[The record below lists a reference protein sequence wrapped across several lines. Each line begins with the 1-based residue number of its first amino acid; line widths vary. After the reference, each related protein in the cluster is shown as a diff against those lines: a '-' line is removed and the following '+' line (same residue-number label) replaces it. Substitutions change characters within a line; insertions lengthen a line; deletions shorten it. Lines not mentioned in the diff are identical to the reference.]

1 MYAPERQQ
9 EILRLARDGGRVDVV
24 SLAEEFQVTA
34 ETIRRDLKALDRAGL
49 VQRVHGGAIPAGRLD
64 FEPDLAERESTAA
77 DEKDRIAQAALAELP
92 IDGTVVLD
100 AGTTV
105 ARLAAA
111 IPLEATLTAVTHS
124 LPIAAR
130 LADHPGIQLHLVG
143 GRVRHRTRA
152 AVDAWALRAYGEI
165 RADVLFVAANGFSP
179 ARGLTTPDLAEA
191 AVKRAAM
198 AAARRVVLLADSSK
212 CGQEHFA
219 RFGALSD
226 VDLLITDSGLSAEDA
241 LAIERDGT
249 EVLRVPGAGAGA
261 GAGGGTGGGTA
272 ASAGNATAASAGDAM
287 GGTAGN
293 APGQAAVNG
302 SVAGRGAG
310 RKARA

>member
-9 EILRLARDGGRVDVV
+9 EILRLARDSGRVDVV

-49 VQRVHGGAIPAGRLD
+49 LRRVHGGAIPAGRLD

-77 DEKDRIAQAALAELP
+77 DQKDRIAKAALAELP
-92 IDGTVVLD
+92 TEGTVILD
-100 AGTTV
+100 AGSTV
-105 ARLAAA
+105 ARVAAA
-111 IPLEATLTAVTHS
+111 IPPEASLTVVTHS

-165 RADVLFVAANGFSP
+165 RADVAVVAANGFSVEH
-179 ARGLTTPDLAEA
+179 GLTTPDLAEA
-191 AVKRAAM
+191 AVKRAAA

-212 CGQEHFA
+212 HAQEHFA
-219 RFGALSD
+219 RFGALGD
-226 VDLLITDSGLSAEDA
+226 VDLLITDSGLSPEDA
-241 LAIERDGT
+241 NAIERAGT
-249 EVLRVPGAGAGA
+249 EVV
-261 GAGGGTGGGTA
+261 
-272 ASAGNATAASAGDAM
+272 
-287 GGTAGN
+287 
-293 APGQAAVNG
+293 
-302 SVAGRGAG
+302 
-310 RKARA
+310 RA

>member
-24 SLAEEFQVTA
+24 SLAEEFQVTQ

-49 VQRVHGGAIPAGRLD
+49 VRRVHGGAIPAGRLD
-64 FEPDLAERESTAA
+64 FEPDLAERESTSA
-77 DEKDRIAQAALAELP
+77 DEKDRIAKAAVPELP
-92 IDGTVVLD
+92 TEGTLILD

-111 IPLEATLTAVTHS
+111 IPLEANLTVVTHS

-165 RADVLFVAANGFSP
+165 RADVLFVAANGFS
-179 ARGLTTPDLAEA
+179 AEQGLTTPDLAEA
-191 AVKRAAM
+191 AVKRAAV
-198 AAARRVVLLADSSK
+198 AAARRVVLLADSAK
-212 CGQEHFA
+212 HGQEHFA
-219 RFGALSD
+219 RFGALGD
-226 VDLLITDSGLSAEDA
+226 VDLLITDTGLTPEDA
-241 LAIERDGT
+241 AAIERGGT
-249 EVLRVPGAGAGA
+249 EVV
-261 GAGGGTGGGTA
+261 
-272 ASAGNATAASAGDAM
+272 
-287 GGTAGN
+287 
-293 APGQAAVNG
+293 
-302 SVAGRGAG
+302 
-310 RKARA
+310 RA

>member
-49 VQRVHGGAIPAGRLD
+49 VRRVHGGAIPAGRLD

-77 DEKDRIAQAALAELP
+77 DEKDRIAKAALAELP
-92 IDGTVVLD
+92 TQGTVILD

-105 ARLAAA
+105 ARLAGI
-111 IPLEATLTAVTHS
+111 IPLEAELTVVTHS

-130 LADHPGIQLHLVG
+130 LADHPGMQLHLVG

-152 AVDAWALRAYGEI
+152 AVDAWALRAYAEI
-165 RADVLFVAANGFSP
+165 RADVVFVAANGFS
-179 ARGLTTPDLAEA
+179 AGHGLTTPDLAEA
-191 AVKRAAM
+191 AVKRAAI
-198 AAARRVVLLADSSK
+198 AAARRVVLLADSAK
-212 CGQEHFA
+212 HGQEHFA

-226 VDLLITDSGLSAEDA
+226 VDLLITDTGLSPEDA
-241 LAIERDGT
+241 TAMERGGM
-249 EVLRVPGAGAGA
+249 EV
-261 GAGGGTGGGTA
+261 
-272 ASAGNATAASAGDAM
+272 
-287 GGTAGN
+287 
-293 APGQAAVNG
+293 
-302 SVAGRGAG
+302 
-310 RKARA
+310 ARA

>member
-9 EILRLARDGGRVDVV
+9 EILRLARDGGRVDVL

-49 VQRVHGGAIPAGRLD
+49 VRRVHGGAIPAGRLD

-77 DEKDRIAQAALAELP
+77 DEKERIAKAALAELP
-92 IDGTVVLD
+92 AEGTVILD

-105 ARLAAA
+105 ARLAAT
-111 IPLEATLTAVTHS
+111 IPLESSLTVVTHS

-165 RADVLFVAANGFSP
+165 RADVLFVAANGFS
-179 ARGLTTPDLAEA
+179 AGHGLTTPTSPRPRSNGPRSAPRGGWCCWPTPA
-191 AVKRAAM
+191 ST
-198 AAARRVVLLADSSK
+198 ARSTS
-212 CGQEHFA
+212 
-219 RFGALSD
+219 
-226 VDLLITDSGLSAEDA
+226 
-241 LAIERDGT
+241 
-249 EVLRVPGAGAGA
+249 P
-261 GAGGGTGGGTA
+261 
-272 ASAGNATAASAGDAM
+272 ASAAWATWTCSSP
-287 GGTAGN
+287 TAG
-293 APGQAAVNG
+293 
-302 SVAGRGAG
+302 
-310 RKARA
+310 

>member
-49 VQRVHGGAIPAGRLD
+49 LRRVHGGAIPAGRLD

-77 DEKDRIAQAALAELP
+77 DEKDRIAKAALAELP
-92 IDGTVVLD
+92 SEGTMILD
-100 AGTTV
+100 AGSTV
-105 ARLAAA
+105 ARMAAA
-111 IPLEATLTAVTHS
+111 IPSETSLTVVTHS

-165 RADVLFVAANGFSP
+165 RADVAVVAANGFSVEH
-179 ARGLTTPDLAEA
+179 GLTTPDLAEA
-191 AVKRAAM
+191 AVKRAALT
-198 AAARRVVLLADSSK
+198 AARRVVLLADSSK
-212 CGQEHFA
+212 YAQEQFA

-226 VDLLITDSGLSAEDA
+226 VDLLITDSGLTPEDA
-241 LAIERDGT
+241 NAIQRAGT
-249 EVLRVPGAGAGA
+249 EVV
-261 GAGGGTGGGTA
+261 
-272 ASAGNATAASAGDAM
+272 
-287 GGTAGN
+287 
-293 APGQAAVNG
+293 
-302 SVAGRGAG
+302 
-310 RKARA
+310 RA

>member
-49 VQRVHGGAIPAGRLD
+49 LRRVHGGAIPAGRLD

-77 DEKDRIAQAALAELP
+77 DEKDRIAKAALAELP
-92 IDGTVVLD
+92 DNGTMILD

-105 ARLAAA
+105 ARFAAYL
-111 IPLEATLTAVTHS
+111 PLEVTLTVVTHS

-130 LADHPGIQLHLVG
+130 LADHPGIQLHLIG

-165 RADVLFVAANGFSP
+165 RADVVFLASNGFS
-179 ARGLTTPDLAEA
+179 AEHGLTTPDLAEA
-191 AVKRAAM
+191 AVKRAALS
-198 AAARRVVLLADSSK
+198 AARRVVLLADSAK
-212 CGQEHFA
+212 HGKEHFA
-219 RFGALSD
+219 RFGTLGD
-226 VDLLITDSGLSAEDA
+226 VDLLITDSGLSPEDA
-241 LAIERDGT
+241 TAIERGGT
-249 EVLRVPGAGAGA
+249 EVV
-261 GAGGGTGGGTA
+261 
-272 ASAGNATAASAGDAM
+272 
-287 GGTAGN
+287 
-293 APGQAAVNG
+293 
-302 SVAGRGAG
+302 
-310 RKARA
+310 RA